1 MSPVGRSQCSG
12 KVSRIGHGGPYSL
25 GEQVGI
31 YGAL

>member
-1 MSPVGRSQCSG
+1 MPSVCRSQCSS
-12 KVSRIGHGGPYSL
+12 KVSRIGHGGTYSL

>member
-1 MSPVGRSQCSG
+1 MPPVCRSQRSG
-12 KVSRIGHGGPYSL
+12 KFSRIGHGGPYSL